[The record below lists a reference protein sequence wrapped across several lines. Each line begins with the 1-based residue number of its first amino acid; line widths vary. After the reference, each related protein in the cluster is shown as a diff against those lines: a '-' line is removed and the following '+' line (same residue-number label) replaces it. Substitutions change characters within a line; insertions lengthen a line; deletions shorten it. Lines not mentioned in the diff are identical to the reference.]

1 MKKDLYVFA
10 SVKNTKLDKGNLGDL
25 FGYYLFEYY
34 CKTYNI
40 NLIRLGISDN
50 NYENNFIALVGS
62 IIQNIDN
69 ISIKNKN
76 ISITVLGCGLIKPYI
91 IKSNNIIYKGVR
103 GPLTKELLNNNCEI
117 ISDPGLLISKIYP
130 LINVLNKKK
139 IGYIIH
145 SVDREI
151 FFKLFPE
158 KKEDLIDNY
167 TTYEVFIKKLSE
179 YDTVISSSLHGI
191 IFCHSYGIP
200 VCSIKISDKIIG
212 DNFKYIDYYHSIG
225 NYNFKERHNITKDTN
240 FELLIKNEWQPNK
253 ETIENFKNIQEK
265 LIIEYINSTI
275 I

>member
-139 IGYIIH
+139 
-145 SVDREI
+145 
-151 FFKLFPE
+151 
-158 KKEDLIDNY
+158 
-167 TTYEVFIKKLSE
+167 
-179 YDTVISSSLHGI
+179 
-191 IFCHSYGIP
+191 
-200 VCSIKISDKIIG
+200 
-212 DNFKYIDYYHSIG
+212 
-225 NYNFKERHNITKDTN
+225 
-240 FELLIKNEWQPNK
+240 
-253 ETIENFKNIQEK
+253 
-265 LIIEYINSTI
+265 
-275 I
+275 